1 MLKDSM
7 LAGTNNCGYLLNSF
21 SVTGNICKIVPEF
34 STTYSYYP
42 LISTKPKYILNII
55 T

>member
-1 MLKDSM
+1 MLKNST
-7 LAGTNNCGYLLNSF
+7 LAGTNNCGYRVNSF
-21 SVTGNICKIVPEF
+21 SVTGNSCKIVPEF

-42 LISTKPKYILNII
+42 LNSIKPKYILNII